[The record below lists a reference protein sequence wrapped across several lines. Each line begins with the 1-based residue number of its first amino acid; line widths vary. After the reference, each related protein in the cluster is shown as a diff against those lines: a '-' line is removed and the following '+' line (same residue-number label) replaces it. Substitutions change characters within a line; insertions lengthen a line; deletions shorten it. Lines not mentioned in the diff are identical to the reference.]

1 MSNHKRKHEGGFSL
15 LEMVIALGLGTVVLG
30 AAVQLYSQGVAAT
43 WVATQR
49 AEMQQDFRASSDII
63 TRDLSLAGA
72 GLGNGAAI
80 QLPTSSTIP
89 VYGCDQTSTCYING
103 SSAQYPQQGSTPYL
117 YGLLTG
123 YDLGPT
129 LNVTQGPTDVVTS
142 VYTDPSFYLDC
153 YTATVASATTV
164 TFALNASGANCTANG
179 ATIQN
184 INDPAEG
191 LTAGDLVLF
200 YFGSTPVVAEVYGT
214 APTSTTVTFAAS
226 DPLKMNQP
234 SSSAASLAS
243 VATGTTGYGQRLLV
257 VSYYIDNSPTPARLM
272 RQVSGHS
279 PMPVAESVVYMKFTY
294 NLFNTATNSFATQCP
309 NPGASGDVCV
319 SGSDSGLLPNQ
330 ITQINI
336 QNMAM
341 DSTLKGSMYG
351 LAGGDQSI
359 DLETSVSARNLTYVN
374 NFNNQ

>member
-1 MSNHKRKHEGGFSL
+1 MSDQSTMRKSGFSL
-15 LEMVIALGLGTVVLG
+15 LEMTIALALGTVVLG
-30 AAVQLYSQGVAAT
+30 AAVQLYCQAVAAT
-43 WVATQR
+43 WVASQR
-49 AEMQQDFRASSDII
+49 AELQQDFRAASDMI

-72 GLGNGAAI
+72 GLGNGVEI
-80 QLPTSSTIP
+80 QLPNSSIP
-89 VYGCDQTSTCYING
+89 VYGCDQTNTCYING
-103 SSAQYPQQGSTPYL
+103 TSVQYPEQGTTPFL
-117 YGLLTG
+117 YGLLPG

-129 LNVTQGPTDVVTS
+129 LYTTQGPTDVVTS
-142 VYTDPSFYLDC
+142 VYTDSSFYLDC

-164 TFALNASGANCTANG
+164 TFALNAASANCTANG

-191 LTAGDLVLF
+191 LTVGDLVLF
-200 YFGSTPVVAEVYGT
+200 NFGTPVVAEVYGAAT
-214 APTSTTVTFAAS
+214 TSTTVTFATS
-226 DPLKMNQP
+226 DPLKMNQAAGTA
-234 SSSAASLAS
+234 SALAS
-243 VATGTTGYGQRLLV
+243 VATGTTGYGVRLFV
-257 VSYYIDNSPTPARLM
+257 VSYYIDNTPTPPRLM

-279 PMPVAESVVYMKFTY
+279 PMPVAENVVYLKFTY

-309 NPGASGDVCV
+309 NPGASGDVCY
-319 SGSDSGLLPNQ
+319 SGSDLGLLPNQ

-341 DSTLKGSMYG
+341 DSTLKGAFYG
-351 LAGGDQSI
+351 LGAGDQSI